1 MIYFLIITAV
11 IVVFLCADSVSKVP
25 MLTDDALCS
34 GGGWDMDEGD
44 PILDSSYCSVEGNVA
59 YTDD

>member
-11 IVVFLCADSVSKVP
+11 IVVFLCADSVSKGS

-34 GGGWDMDEGD
+34 GGGWDMDEGNPLLD
-44 PILDSSYCSVEGNVA
+44 PTYSGVEGNIFN
-59 YTDD
+59 TGD